1 MKFIISKDGTMTVNS
16 AYVRTMYLEEDNAS
30 YRDNHTVVRV
40 KAELNH
46 DLNKPNHD
54 YSDYVIT
61 LATFD
66 SGNLTEDYKAAQAYL
81 AEVVVEIN
89 GGSK

>member
-16 AYVRTMYLEEDNAS
+16 AFVRTMYLEEDSAS
-30 YRDNHTVVRV
+30 YNDNHTVVRV

-46 DLNKPNHD
+46 DLNKPNPD
-54 YSDYVIT
+54 YSDSVIT

-66 SGNLTEDYKAAQAYL
+66 SGKISEDYKAAQAYL
-81 AEVVVEIN
+81 AELIAEVN
-89 GGSK
+89 GGAK

>member
-16 AYVRTMYLEEDNAS
+16 AFVRTMYLEEDSAS
-30 YRDNHTVVRV
+30 YSDNHTVVRV

-66 SGNLTEDYKAAQAYL
+66 SGKISEDYKAAQVYL
-81 AEVVVEIN
+81 AELIAEIN
-89 GGSK
+89 GGTK